1 MMRTLRTLTGSV
13 LLLLVA
19 CRSVPCAANGETV
32 NVERHALHLAEANR
46 TRVNKVRLGQTL
58 AEVEKIMGPPERR
71 ATRLRYD
78 GLSIE
83 EWSYITDY
91 VRKMDALILF
101 VGGKV
106 EEIQSTPWEDAEPA
120 RPATPVGQ
128 AFGTPVDMKWGFCR
142 AHSWP
147 ARPATPVGQAFGT
160 PVGIGAV
167 STAQPAR
174 PANRP

>member
-1 MMRTLRTLTGSV
+1 MVLKQMTAMKRALAAFA
-13 LLLLVA
+13 LLL
-19 CRSVPCAANGETV
+19 SVGCGTTPRAATGDTV
-32 NVERHALHLAEANR
+32 NIERHALKLAETNRAN
-46 TRVNKVRLGQTL
+46 VNKVRIGQTL

-106 EEIQSTPWEDAEPA
+106 EEIQSTPWEDADEASFA
-120 RPATPVGQ
+120 R
-128 AFGTPVDMKWGFCR
+128 
-142 AHSWP
+142 
-147 ARPATPVGQAFGT
+147 
-160 PVGIGAV
+160 
-167 STAQPAR
+167 QP
-174 PANRP
+174 PH